1 MSYGRQ
7 SKSGTKPRHNMPWR
21 VHGAHIIPDGDLR
34 EHSINECWCFPTED
48 EGLLIHH
55 SLDRREDYE
64 NGQRKP
70 A

>member
-1 MSYGRQ
+1 
-7 SKSGTKPRHNMPWR
+7 MPWR